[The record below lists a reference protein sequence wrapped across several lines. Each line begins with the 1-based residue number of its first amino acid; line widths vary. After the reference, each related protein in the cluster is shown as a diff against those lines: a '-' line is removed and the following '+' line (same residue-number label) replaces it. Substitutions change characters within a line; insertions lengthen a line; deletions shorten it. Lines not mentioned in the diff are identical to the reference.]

1 MKSDYFAV
9 IHDQLEPSDELLAH
23 TIFEAVVWH
32 GKGSKQTQKPLLH
45 TFAVIWDIGSRK
57 DLVMQWIERLY
68 WRGALSSFD
77 ILYLKGG
84 DLVGVVPAD
93 WSPEND
99 VAGGLALEKNLIQ
112 AALSVPALKATE
124 LTVRELGDSARNAVA
139 KFPAA
144 RLQTIRDRFGLG
156 SRELDL
162 LNYTLED

>member
-1 MKSDYFAV
+1 MKSDYFAI
-9 IHDQLEPSDELLAH
+9 IHDQPEPSDELLAH

-32 GKGSKQTQKPLLH
+32 GQGSKQTQKPLLH

-84 DLVGVVPAD
+84 DLVGVVPEGS
-93 WSPEND
+93 SPGKDATGEYE
-99 VAGGLALEKNLIQ
+99 LEKSLIQ

-124 LTVRELGDSARNAVA
+124 LTVRELEDSARNAVA
-139 KFPAA
+139 KFPAT

-162 LNYTLED
+162 LNYPLED